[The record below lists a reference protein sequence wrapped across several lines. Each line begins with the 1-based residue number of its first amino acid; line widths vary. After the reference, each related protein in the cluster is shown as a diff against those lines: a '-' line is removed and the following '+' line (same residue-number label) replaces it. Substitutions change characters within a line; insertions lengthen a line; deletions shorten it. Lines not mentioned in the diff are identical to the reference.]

1 MHCRVVDYL
10 QNKFVNIA
18 QDGEERDEAAF
29 EIDTTAKNNNN
40 VAEDEQELLR

>member
-1 MHCRVVDYL
+1 MVDYL

-29 EIDTTAKNNNN
+29 EIDTTAKNNNDN
-40 VAEDEQELLR
+40 VADDE

>member
-1 MHCRVVDYL
+1 MVDYL

-29 EIDTTAKNNNN
+29 EIDTTAANKNNN
-40 VAEDEQELLR
+40 VADDE